1 MSAAPILD
9 IRGLT
14 IELPAADG
22 PQKVLNHVD
31 LRIGRGEIVGIVG
44 ESGAGKSTLGAAL
57 AGLLVSPLRVTEGE
71 IWLNGVRIDRSSEDE
86 WQRIRGRRIG
96 MVFQDPLTSLDP
108 LFTIGDQLT
117 ETIRV
122 HLGLS
127 ASNARQRATEL
138 LDDVGITEPGQR
150 LSQYPHQFSGGMRQR
165 VVIALALCA
174 EPDLIIADE
183 PTSALDVSIQMQIIR
198 MLRRISA
205 EHGTAIIL
213 ISHDLGVIS
222 ETAHRIGVMSC
233 GRLVELGTI
242 AEVAADPLHPYTA
255 GLIDCIPGLRA
266 RQRRL
271 TAIGGDLPR
280 LGDLPAGCSFHPRCS
295 KRLECCSHKSPPAF
309 IVGSRH
315 VACWLHEGEATPRQA
330 LVEQP
335 A

>member
-9 IRGLT
+9 VRGLT

-22 PQKVLNHVD
+22 PQKVLNNVD

-86 WQRIRGRRIG
+86 WRRIRGRRIG

-122 HLGLS
+122 HLRLS
-127 ASNARQRATEL
+127 ASDARRRATEL

-174 EPDLIIADE
+174 EPDLIIAD
-183 PTSALDVSIQMQIIR
+183 
-198 MLRRISA
+198 
-205 EHGTAIIL
+205 
-213 ISHDLGVIS
+213 
-222 ETAHRIGVMSC
+222 
-233 GRLVELGTI
+233 
-242 AEVAADPLHPYTA
+242 
-255 GLIDCIPGLRA
+255 
-266 RQRRL
+266 
-271 TAIGGDLPR
+271 
-280 LGDLPAGCSFHPRCS
+280 
-295 KRLECCSHKSPPAF
+295 
-309 IVGSRH
+309 
-315 VACWLHEGEATPRQA
+315 
-330 LVEQP
+330 
-335 A
+335 